1 MIVTLMRQYHHAA
14 AADVKMFR
22 TFGVP
27 FVGMTRGRRPKLI
40 SSIGPTNPCSTF
52 PARKWRAVDDGT
64 DLSAAQDMLVG
75 MAICQDCNQEM
86 LTASSCTVSAL
97 NVRGVAFDLVPYGR
111 DGTAGPGRS
120 RCGDCGVEPAGL
132 HHLGCDMARCP
143 RCRGQLFGC
152 GCPFDEFA
160 GADGDVDDEDD
171 GYDESPADDVRPT
184 LVGLAM
190 VNPCPAC
197 GSESVIPILYGL
209 PTAALKPL
217 SEARQVEIA
226 GCCWDEAKPSSRCRD
241 CGHAWARGTG

>member
-1 MIVTLMRQYHHAA
+1 M
-14 AADVKMFR
+14 
-22 TFGVP
+22 
-27 FVGMTRGRRPKLI
+27 
-40 SSIGPTNPCSTF
+40 
-52 PARKWRAVDDGT
+52 DDGT

-120 RCGDCGVEPAGL
+120 RCGDCGVEPGGL

-160 GADGDVDDEDD
+160 GEEDED
-171 GYDESPADDVRPT
+171 GERYDESPAEHVRPF
-184 LVGLAM
+184 VSLAFE
-190 VNPCPAC
+190 NPCPVC
-197 GSESVIPILYGL
+197 GSEAVIPILYGRPNPATEAL
-209 PTAALKPL
+209 SAQGLVELAAGQFDG
-217 SEARQVEIA
+217 AQ
-226 GCCWDEAKPSSRCRD
+226 PSSRCRT
-241 CGHAWARGTG
+241 CEHAWTRRAGDVPRLLDEGRGEPPL